1 MLSKRVHLTSSGS
14 QAAQHPW
21 RGSPFSGDGRPH
33 WDGLGCRR
41 RWWLAAWRLQ
51 GVGRARRV
59 AHGYGRW
66 CALRRAACV
75 TGSAS
80 RCLDLLCVCSLE
92 LAHGLNA
99 RAGVRGSRYWNREL
113 MAGVV
118 GIYVVFDV
126 FTRGGLIAVHRTVR
140 AGVIRRKA
148 PRILPEQPPT
158 PPCRSLP
165 KSASATISLKKTERS
180 QRRDVELAAR

>member
-1 MLSKRVHLTSSGS
+1 
-14 QAAQHPW
+14 
-21 RGSPFSGDGRPH
+21 
-33 WDGLGCRR
+33 
-41 RWWLAAWRLQ
+41 
-51 GVGRARRV
+51 
-59 AHGYGRW
+59 
-66 CALRRAACV
+66 
-75 TGSAS
+75 
-80 RCLDLLCVCSLE
+80 
-92 LAHGLNA
+92 
-99 RAGVRGSRYWNREL
+99 
-113 MAGVV
+113 MAGGV

-180 QRRDVELAAR
+180 QRRDVELAARWNLVSARCDGLRVDAHPLPSLFSNMDRPIRCFIFLFFLFFLVSAFGFLKFFGFFASMVFLSVFLEFFSFFLFHFSLKKYWTVLFLNKF